1 MSCATPDDATAGA
14 PGVGLEPAPDVPAG
28 PGPFAVEPAG
38 AKVPDGHPRH
48 VRSFVMRRGHLSD
61 AQRDAHASLLPR
73 YGVADGAGPID
84 FVALF
89 GRRAPV
95 VLEIGFGMGHST
107 AEIAAARPDTDFL
120 GIEVY
125 TPGVGSLLR
134 TLEARGL
141 RNVRVIQRDAVEVLR
156 DRIAPGAL
164 AGVHVYF
171 PDPWPK
177 TRHHKRRL
185 IQPACVAALVT
196 RIAPGGYLHCATDWE
211 PYAEQMLQVL
221 SGEPRLA
228 NTADGYAARPDWRP
242 LTKFER
248 RGLRLGHG
256 VRDLMFVRRRN
267 DTEETP
273 A

>member
-1 MSCATPDDATAGA
+1 MN
-14 PGVGLEPAPDVPAG
+14 
-28 PGPFAVEPAG
+28 AVQP
-38 AKVPDGHPRH
+38 GHPRH

-61 AQRDAHASLLPR
+61 AQRDAHACLLPR
-73 YGVADGAGPID
+73 YGVPDGEGPID
-84 FVALF
+84 FAALF

-134 TLEARGL
+134 TLETRGL

-156 DRIAPGAL
+156 ERIGAGAL
-164 AGVHVYF
+164 DGVHVYF

-185 IQPACVAALVT
+185 IQLPFVT
-196 RIAPGGYLHCATDWE
+196 QLATRLTPGGYLHCATDWA
-211 PYAEQMLQVL
+211 PYAEQMLEVL
-221 SGEPRLA
+221 SAAPLLA
-228 NTADGYAARPDWRP
+228 NTTDGYAPRPAWRP
-242 LTKFER
+242 LTKFEQ
-248 RGLRLGHG
+248 RGLKLGHG
-256 VRDLMFVRRRN
+256 VRDLMFVRR
-267 DTEETP
+267 DPIEESP

>member
-1 MSCATPDDATAGA
+1 MTCAPPDDASAGVR
-14 PGVGLEPAPDVPAG
+14 GVGG
-28 PGPFAVEPAG
+28 EPAG
-38 AKVPDGHPRH
+38 GPIPTGRTVAADPSQAPAPAAHPRH
-48 VRSFVMRRGHLSD
+48 VRSFVMRRGHLSG

-73 YGVADGAGPID
+73 YGVPDGEGPID

-95 VLEIGFGMGHST
+95 VLEIGFGMGHTT

-156 DRIAPGAL
+156 ERIAPGAL

-185 IQPACVAALVT
+185 IQPPFVAGLVS
-196 RIAPGGYLHCATDWE
+196 RLAPGGYLHCATDWA
-211 PYAEQMLQVL
+211 PYAEQMLEVL
-221 SGEPRLA
+221 SAEPGLR
-228 NTADGYAARPDWRP
+228 NTVDGYAPRPGWRP
-242 LTKFER
+242 LTKFEQ

-256 VRDLMFVRRRN
+256 VHDLMFIRRGG
-267 DTEETP
+267 TEETP

>member
-1 MSCATPDDATAGA
+1 MSSATHDDASAGGPVTVA
-14 PGVGLEPAPDVPAG
+14 PSRTEPAA
-28 PGPFAVEPAG
+28 
-38 AKVPDGHPRH
+38 GHPRH

-61 AQRDAHASLLPR
+61 AQRNAHASLLPR
-73 YGVADGAGPID
+73 YGVPDGEGPID
-84 FVALF
+84 FAALF
-89 GRRAPV
+89 GRSAPV
-95 VLEIGFGMGHST
+95 VLEVGFGMGHT
-107 AEIAAARPDTDFL
+107 TVEIAAARPDTDFL
-120 GIEVY
+120 GVEVY

-134 TLEARGL
+134 TLEERGL

-185 IQPACVAALVT
+185 IQPPFVAELVA

-211 PYAEQMLQVL
+211 PYAAQMLEVL
-221 SGEPRLA
+221 SAEPALR
-228 NTADGYAARPDWRP
+228 NTADGFAQRPGWRP
-242 LTKFER
+242 LTKFEQ

-256 VRDLMFVRRRN
+256 VRDLMFVRRSGAGESRV
-267 DTEETP
+267 
-273 A
+273 

>member
-1 MSCATPDDATAGA
+1 MPSASPEHLNAGAGPAPDDAS
-14 PGVGLEPAPDVPAG
+14 APDASPASDDPRG
-28 PGPFAVEPAG
+28 PAA
-38 AKVPDGHPRH
+38 AAHPRH
-48 VRSFVMRRGHLSD
+48 IRSFVMRRGHLSD

-73 YGVADGAGPID
+73 YAVPEGDVPID
-84 FVALF
+84 FAALF

-95 VLEIGFGMGHST
+95 VLEIGFGMGHTT

-134 TLEARGL
+134 ALDARGL
-141 RNVRVIQRDAVEVLR
+141 ANVRVTQRDAVEVLR
-156 DRIAPGAL
+156 DRIAPDSL

-177 TRHHKRRL
+177 ARHHKRRL
-185 IQPACVAALVT
+185 IQPPFVTELAARL
-196 RIAPGGYLHCATDWE
+196 APGGYLHCATDWA
-211 PYAEQMLQVL
+211 PYAEQMLEVL
-221 SGEPRLA
+221 SAEPRLA
-228 NTADGYAARPDWRP
+228 NTADGYAPRPDWRP

-256 VRDLMFVRRRN
+256 VWDLMFVRRPV
-267 DTEETP
+267 TEETP

>member
-1 MSCATPDDATAGA
+1 MSCASPEDPVTA
-14 PGVGLEPAPDVPAG
+14 
-28 PGPFAVEPAG
+28 
-38 AKVPDGHPRH
+38 HPRH

-73 YGVADGAGPID
+73 YGVPDGDGPID
-84 FVALF
+84 FATLF

-95 VLEIGFGMGHST
+95 VLEIGFGMGHTT
-107 AEIAAARPDTDFL
+107 AEIAAARPDVDFL

-125 TPGVGSLLR
+125 TPGVGSLVRALDVR
-134 TLEARGL
+134 AL

-156 DRIAPGAL
+156 DRIAPGSL

-185 IQPACVAALVT
+185 IQSPFVAELAARL
-196 RIAPGGYLHCATDWE
+196 APGGYLHCATDWE
-211 PYAEQMLQVL
+211 PYAEQMLEVL
-221 SGEPRLA
+221 SAEPLLR
-228 NTADGYAARPDWRP
+228 NTAAGYAPRPVGRP
-242 LTKFER
+242 LTKFEQ

-256 VRDLMFVRRRN
+256 VRDLMFVRR
-267 DTEETP
+267 DDPEETP